1 MILDS
6 LKCKSLIH
14 LIIIS
19 TGAGLSQPLLAQ
31 QYYKWVD
38 RKGTTHYTTTPPPK
52 TAKKKGKVETYGWHN
67 SAPLNTNQPN
77 TQDSQAVALPQ
88 NMQTPQVNSVPSSNS
103 QQSNSQ
109 QNGQTQAIPVL
120 PAAAPQTLATPS
132 ENVNQQPR

>member
-1 MILDS
+1 M
-6 LKCKSLIH
+6 
-14 LIIIS
+14 
-19 TGAGLSQPLLAQ
+19 
-31 QYYKWVD
+31 
-38 RKGTTHYTTTPPPK
+38 
-52 TAKKKGKVETYGWHN
+52 ETDGWHN

-103 QQSNSQ
+103 QQ
-109 QNGQTQAIPVL
+109 NGQTQAIPVL

>member
-1 MILDS
+1 MKAMVLSS
-6 LKCKSLIH
+6 LKRKSLIH

-88 NMQTPQVNSVPSSNS
+88 NMQTPQGNSVPSSNS
-103 QQSNSQ
+103 QQNA
-109 QNGQTQAIPVL
+109 QTQTIPVL
-120 PAAAPQTLATPS
+120 PATAPQTLATPS